1 MSEDTSLTNAV
12 KLAAGISLSKAVKE
26 VAGRGAW
33 FVDEVL
39 EDRDDAVERTPPPR
53 ARRIIAACCRLAL
66 LAILALVFLQVAS
79 TSTVPDGPRGLPPA
93 AHSRVALVIGNSA
106 YRHTPRLENPRNDA
120 ADMGLVLKKLGFR
133 VLEGFDLGKEA
144 FDAKIGEFAAA
155 LVGAE
160 VGVFFYAGHGMQVAG
175 QNYLV
180 PVDARLAA
188 VPALNAEMVRLDIV
202 HQTMEREAK
211 TNLLFFDACRD
222 NPLARNLTR
231 AVGPRPPEIG
241 RGLAPVESGAGTL
254 ISFSTQP
261 GNVALDGVGRNSPY
275 SGALVRHLATSR
287 DDLNAMLIAVRN
299 DVMRQTDRK
308 QVPWEHSALT
318 RRYYFNAGDQP
329 SAPAPDNPLRL
340 SEASQAWSATRD
352 TASLE
357 VLDAFLARYGDT
369 FFAELA
375 RARMQEL
382 NTSAP
387 RASPAAPENGTASA
401 TEAQNSPRAPRWW

>member
-12 KLAAGISLSKAVKE
+12 KVAAGVSLTKAVKE
-26 VAGRGAW
+26 VAGRGEA
-33 FVDEVL
+33 FVEEVL
-39 EDRDDAVERTPPPR
+39 EKYDGVVERAGASP
-53 ARRIIAACCRLAL
+53 ARRVIAGCGRLAL
-66 LAILALVFLQVAS
+66 IVVLALTLLQVAS
-79 TSTVPDGPRGLPPA
+79 TSTHVDARRALPSGA
-93 AHSRVALVIGNSA
+93 DSRVALVIGNSA

-120 ADMGLVLKKLGFR
+120 ADMGLVLRKLGFR
-133 VLEGFDLGKEA
+133 VIEGFDLEKAA

-155 LVGAE
+155 LAGAE
-160 VGVFFYAGHGMQVAG
+160 VGVLFYAGHGMQVAG

-188 VPALNAEMVRLDIV
+188 TSDLGAEMVRLDLV
-202 HQTMEREAK
+202 HQIMERAAK

-231 AVGPRPPEIG
+231 AAVGETREVG

-261 GNVALDGVGRNSPY
+261 GNVALDGSGRNSPY
-275 SGALVRHLATSR
+275 SGALIRHLAASR
-287 DDLNAMLIAVRN
+287 EDINAMLIAVRN
-299 DVMRQTDRK
+299 DVMRQTDSR

-318 RRYYFNAGDQP
+318 RRYYFNAGDG
-329 SAPAPDNPLRL
+329 APAAAPADQLRL
-340 SEASQAWSATRD
+340 SEASQAWSAARD

-375 RARMQEL
+375 RARIEQLRNAALPETPT
-382 NTSAP
+382 TSAIGAR
-387 RASPAAPENGTASA
+387 RA
-401 TEAQNSPRAPRWW
+401 RWW